1 MTKYSESCII
11 KNIIIFRGLYMTEF
25 LSKFSFKDSEYS
37 YFNLEEVVSHYGGD
51 IKKIPYTI
59 RILLES
65 LLRKY
70 DGLDVTKITLK
81 I

>member
-1 MTKYSESCII
+1 MVSIRILILK
-11 KNIIIFRGLYMTEF
+11 KRF
-25 LSKFSFKDSEYS
+25 LI
-37 YFNLEEVVSHYGGD
+37 YGED

-70 DGLDVTKITLK
+70 DGLDVKKITLK

>member
-1 MTKYSESCII
+1 MVSIRILILK
-11 KNIIIFRGLYMTEF
+11 KRF
-25 LSKFSFKDSEYS
+25 LI
-37 YFNLEEVVSHYGGD
+37 YGGD

-70 DGLDVTKITLK
+70 DGLDVKKITLK
-81 I
+81 ICDYENYLKFIFQEINKKTKLPIVEWLT